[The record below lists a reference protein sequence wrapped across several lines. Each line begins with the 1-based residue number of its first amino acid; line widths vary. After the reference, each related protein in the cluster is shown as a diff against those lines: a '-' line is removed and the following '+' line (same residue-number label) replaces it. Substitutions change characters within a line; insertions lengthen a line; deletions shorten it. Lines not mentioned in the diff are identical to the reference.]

1 MAERGLS
8 RKQVERKN
16 RCVSSNL
23 TGSSNFL
30 FYNDNF
36 NLKRKEKD
44 NLIMLTIEKARYYN
58 GLSDTMKYKAYLKEA
73 LKVAKEEEIIRADE
87 ICDIMAHLISEYK
100 GIPCAGLKEH
110 YDQWFEILVTAA
122 YLYSSYFEENYRY
135 LSIVKPREDTEH
147 IAKEVGLTPVETEY
161 IFQAVESTQGFYGPQ
176 KWKTAADTPS
186 EMLVLAIYLYNNWD
200 NLKKH
205 LN

>member
-1 MAERGLS
+1 
-8 RKQVERKN
+8 
-16 RCVSSNL
+16 
-23 TGSSNFL
+23 
-30 FYNDNF
+30 
-36 NLKRKEKD
+36 
-44 NLIMLTIEKARYYN
+44 MLEIEKARYYN

-73 LKVAKEEEIIRADE
+73 LKDAKEEVITRADE

-110 YDQWFEILVTAA
+110 YDQWFEILITAA
-122 YLYSSYFEENYRY
+122 YLYSSYFDRESRY
-135 LSIVKPREDTEH
+135 LSVVKPREETEEL
-147 IAKEVGLTPVETEY
+147 AKEIGLTPTETEY

-186 EMLVLAIYLYNNWD
+186 EMLVLAIYLYNNW
-200 NLKKH
+200 NSLRKH

>member
-1 MAERGLS
+1 
-8 RKQVERKN
+8 
-16 RCVSSNL
+16 
-23 TGSSNFL
+23 
-30 FYNDNF
+30 
-36 NLKRKEKD
+36 
-44 NLIMLTIEKARYYN
+44 MLEIEKARYYN

-73 LKVAKEEEIIRADE
+73 LKEAKRKEIMRADE

-122 YLYSSYFEENYRY
+122 YLYSSFFEENYRY
-135 LSIVKPREDTEH
+135 ISIVRPREDTEH
-147 IAKEVGLTPVETEY
+147 IAKKVGLTPVEIEY

-186 EMLVLAIYLYNNWD
+186 EMLVLAIYLYNNGD
-200 NLKKH
+200 SLRNH